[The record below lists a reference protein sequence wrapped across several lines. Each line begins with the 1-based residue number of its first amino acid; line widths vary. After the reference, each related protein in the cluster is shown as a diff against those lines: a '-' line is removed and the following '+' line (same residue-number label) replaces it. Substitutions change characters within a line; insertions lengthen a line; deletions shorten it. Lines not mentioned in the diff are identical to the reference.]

1 MSHIHKVVFIE
12 NKTNYDEFLLSELDA
27 DTFAIYH
34 GGFLSPQ
41 KRKLFTKIAQAVPEG
56 AQVFFWAD
64 IDLGGFRMFT
74 QLQALIPGLL
84 PLRMSGEDVA
94 AYRENGL
101 PRSQKYLE
109 RLVQALENGEFP
121 LLDGA
126 IRRILEHGV
135 TIEQEIFLGNR

>member
-1 MSHIHKVVFIE
+1 
-12 NKTNYDEFLLSELDA
+12 
-27 DTFAIYH
+27 
-34 GGFLSPQ
+34 
-41 KRKLFTKIAQAVPEG
+41 
-56 AQVFFWAD
+56 
-64 IDLGGFRMFT
+64 
-74 QLQALIPGLL
+74 
-84 PLRMSGEDVA
+84 MSGEDVA

-121 LLDGA
+121 LFDGA